1 MHYLETAKRR
11 FPGHCVGGSGRY
23 AVYAPQAGPLSK
35 ILLYE
40 TFREATN
47 QILDPRYAQVVD
59 LDPTMVDLD
68 KMRDPYDAKEQRR
81 ERRERRG

>member
-1 MHYLETAKRR
+1 MHYLEAAKQR

-40 TFREATN
+40 THREATN

-59 LDPTMVDLD
+59 LDPVMVDLD
-68 KMRDPYDAKEQRR
+68 RMPDRHWEKRDRR
-81 ERRERRG
+81 A